1 MYKKENGSLLHLKAA
16 GKVLFFLPPL
26 RYYGIS
32 FLSLELAEKCA
43 ILVVCR
49 YGSSVERQLPKLE
62 RRVRLPLSA
71 YFYALVFA
79 GEIAVFLV
87 NTRILFV
94 DVSI

>member
-71 YFYALVFA
+71 YFYALVCLCWIYSSFPCKYK
-79 GEIAVFLV
+79 GF
-87 NTRILFV
+87 RF
-94 DVSI
+94 SM

>member
-16 GKVLFFLPPL
+16 GKVLFLPPL

-87 NTRILFV
+87 NTRILFF

>member
-49 YGSSVERQLPKLE
+49 YGSSVER
-62 RRVRLPLSA
+62 
-71 YFYALVFA
+71 
-79 GEIAVFLV
+79 
-87 NTRILFV
+87 
-94 DVSI
+94 